1 MRTERGGGRG
11 PQLDFIGELYDY
23 MADLTSRATS
33 MSSDR
38 LFKENLK
45 ISKTDSEEKMQRAK
59 FSSGHSLLTD
69 FRTYLMNLTDRF

>member
-33 MSSDR
+33 TSSDR

-45 ISKTDSEEKMQRAK
+45 VSKTYSEEKWK
-59 FSSGHSLLTD
+59 VFIGHSLLID
-69 FRTYLMNLTDRF
+69 FRT